1 MKVPT
6 AISSFSWRSLWPGL
20 AVVSIFAALTAG
32 VTYPLVTQLESSVAQ
47 NPRWSRDAFQQV
59 YELWWYKQALL
70 DLHANPGYLRWIY
83 FPTGADYPLI
93 LTYSTVYAVG
103 IPFLLFLSPV
113 ATYNVLFLLTFFLS
127 GLSGYALCTYL
138 TRNRW
143 AGLLGGIVYA
153 FFPGR
158 IAHALSGHLELIATY
173 LFPLYFLL
181 LIKTVRQPRWTTAL
195 LCGLALAGSLLVQPL
210 FIPFLLVPI
219 TLTWL
224 LCETVILKRP
234 IERRA
239 LIALGGAFG
248 LAVLIA
254 APLFWPVLRQQ
265 AAGHGAYLQDIGVVR
280 FSGDLLG
287 IISPS
292 PVNPVLEAL
301 GLIPA
306 YASRVAPPDWRI
318 AELLIYAGV
327 VPLALGILGA
337 VSQRRKLSAWT
348 LVAIFAA
355 GLSLGPVLKVGGRV
369 VTFTADDVES
379 TVALPYAL
387 LVNLPLLSLNR
398 APARINTT
406 LMLALAVLSAH
417 GLDWL
422 MARLHRARR
431 GWRYGIAGALC
442 AITLAELLV
451 VWPCPTT
458 PLSIPAY
465 LAEMARQPAQ
475 GGVLNL
481 PVAAGHVEQTAVL
494 YQTIHR
500 YPVFDSWFQRALP
513 VFPDVAGFLDGLLSP
528 SEGSDIFPEPPVG
541 ARAAVARATDVDYVF
556 LFTRYV
562 GYADAKMERLAAE
575 FGPPR
580 SVEHGVAIYQV
591 GPGPDLP
598 DGPVYA
604 LPNNDW
610 RSPQAGWHDP
620 ERWGGRPARWL
631 TESADLFLY
640 SPDRQTGALRFTA
653 LPYLAPQRLQVE
665 VNGTPLAPLVIGEWI
680 TYTTPSFDL
689 EPGVNQLTL
698 RALNGCDLA
707 VGDPRCSGV
716 SLAVAQG
723 GDSECA
729 PYIDSERCLSI
740 LFQDVRFVG
749 TETAPAS
756 QTLDITLGG
765 QVRLVGYDL
774 SGDPAPGRALGLTLY
789 WRALE
794 AVAQDYTIFVH
805 LLGPGRELAV
815 QHDAPP
821 LNGVHPT
828 SRWLVG
834 DIYTEHVTLPLPQ
847 DIQPGR
853 YDLVVGMYS
862 YPDIIRLPVA
872 SDRPYAQDGLIWLQH
887 VDLR

>member
-1 MKVPT
+1 M
-6 AISSFSWRSLWPGL
+6 
-20 AVVSIFAALTAG
+20 
-32 VTYPLVTQLESSVAQ
+32 
-47 NPRWSRDAFQQV
+47 
-59 YELWWYKQALL
+59 
-70 DLHANPGYLRWIY
+70 
-83 FPTGADYPLI
+83 
-93 LTYSTVYAVG
+93 
-103 IPFLLFLSPV
+103 
-113 ATYNVLFLLTFFLS
+113 
-127 GLSGYALCTYL
+127 
-138 TRNRW
+138 
-143 AGLLGGIVYA
+143 
-153 FFPGR
+153 
-158 IAHALSGHLELIATY
+158 AHALSGHLELISTY
-173 LFPLYFLL
+173 LFPLYLLL
-181 LIKTVRQPRWTTAL
+181 LIRTVRQPRWTTAL
-195 LCGLALAGSLLVQPL
+195 LCGLTLAGSLLVQPL

-219 TLTWL
+219 TLIWL
-224 LCETVILKRP
+224 LCEVVILKQR
-234 IERRA
+234 IEQRA

-265 AAGHGAYLQDIGVVR
+265 ATGRGTYLQDIGAVR

-292 PVNPVLEAL
+292 PVNPVLETL

-337 VSQRRKLSAWT
+337 MSQRRKLSAWT
-348 LVAIFAA
+348 LVAVFAA
-355 GLSLGPVLKVGGRV
+355 VLSLGPMLKVGGQV
-369 VTFTADDVES
+369 LTFTADDVES

-431 GWRYGIAGALC
+431 GWRYGMAGALC

-451 VWPCPTT
+451 IWPCPTT
-458 PLSIPAY
+458 PLRIPGY
-465 LAEMARQPAQ
+465 LADMAEQPAR

-481 PVAAGHVEQTAVL
+481 PIAAGHVKQTALL
-494 YQTIHR
+494 YQTVHR
-500 YPVFDSWFQRALP
+500 YPVFDSWFQRSLP

-528 SEGSDIFPEPPVG
+528 SEGSDILPQPPIG

-556 LFTRYV
+556 LFTRHI
-562 GYADAKMERLAAE
+562 GFADAKMERLQVE
-575 FGPPR
+575 FGPPQ

-591 GPGPDLP
+591 GPGPDHP
-598 DGPVYA
+598 DDLVYA
-604 LPNNDW
+604 LLNNDY
-610 RSPQAGWHDP
+610 RSPQTGWHDS

-631 TESADLFLY
+631 TESADLFIY
-640 SPDRQTGALRFTA
+640 SPNRQMGALRFTA
-653 LPYLAPQRLQVE
+653 LPHLVPQRLQVE
-665 VNGTPLAPLVIGEWI
+665 VNTTPLAPLVIGEWI
-680 TYTTPSFDL
+680 TYTTPVFEL
-689 EPGVNQLTL
+689 QPGINQVTL
-698 RALNGCDLA
+698 RALNGCSLT

-716 SLAVAQG
+716 SLAVAHE

-740 LFQDVRFVG
+740 LFQDVRFVDTG
-749 TETAPAS
+749 EVPPG
-756 QTLDITLGG
+756 QTLDVTLGG
-765 QVRLVGYDL
+765 QVRLVGYEP

-789 WRALE
+789 WQALE

-805 LLGPGRELAV
+805 LLGPEGELAA

-821 LNGVHPT
+821 FNGVYPT
-828 SRWLVG
+828 SSWLAG
-834 DIYTEHVTLPLPQ
+834 DIFTEHVTLPLPK

-872 SDRPYAQDGLIWLQH
+872 GDRPYAQHRLIWLQH
-887 VDLR
+887 VDLPPSASE